1 MNLFSIN
8 RLCIQI
14 KVVCLHHRNGA
25 IPNTTTMTTSQIQ
38 SFAAAKKIN
47 LIIEVDE
54 LETFYGINYG
64 RGNKYYWFSIIP
76 DTDRLF
82 FEYVYNNNT
91 GERSRLFSD
100 NMRMHNAIEK
110 FLSK

>member
-1 MNLFSIN
+1 
-8 RLCIQI
+8 
-14 KVVCLHHRNGA
+14 
-25 IPNTTTMTTSQIQ
+25 MTTSQIQ

-47 LIIEVDE
+47 LVIEVDE
-54 LETFYGINYG
+54 FETFYGINYG
-64 RGNKYYWFSIIP
+64 LGNKYYWFSLIT

-82 FEYVYNNNT
+82 FEYVYNKNT

>member
-1 MNLFSIN
+1 
-8 RLCIQI
+8 
-14 KVVCLHHRNGA
+14 
-25 IPNTTTMTTSQIQ
+25 MTTSQIQ

-47 LIIEVDE
+47 LVIEVDE
-54 LETFYGINYG
+54 FETFYGINYG
-64 RGNKYYWFSIIP
+64 RGNKYYWFSLIT

-82 FEYVYNNNT
+82 FEYVYNKNT
-91 GERSRLFSD
+91 CERSRLFSD

>member
-1 MNLFSIN
+1 
-8 RLCIQI
+8 
-14 KVVCLHHRNGA
+14 
-25 IPNTTTMTTSQIQ
+25 MTISQIQ
-38 SFAAAKKIN
+38 SFATAKNIK

-54 LETFYGINYG
+54 FETFYGINYG
-64 RGNKYYWFSIIP
+64 RGNKYYWFSLVQT
-76 DTDRLF
+76 TDRLS
-82 FEYVYNNNT
+82 FEYVYNQNT